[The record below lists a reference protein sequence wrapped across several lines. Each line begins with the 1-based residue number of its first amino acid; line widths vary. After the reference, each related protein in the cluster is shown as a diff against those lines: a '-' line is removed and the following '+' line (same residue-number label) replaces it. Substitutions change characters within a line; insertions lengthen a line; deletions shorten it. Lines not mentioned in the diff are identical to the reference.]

1 MEKIFTREWLGRPLT
16 IKTGLL
22 ARQADAAVTVQYGDT
37 VVLAAV
43 VEEQKEREGIDFFP
57 LMVDFEERFYAAG
70 IIKGSRWIKREGRP
84 SDEAVLTGRMIDRA
98 IRPFFNQ
105 SSRRDVQVTMIVLSA
120 DHQNDHDIVALIAAS
135 AALAFSPVEW
145 RGPIS
150 GVRVGRKNGQLIFN
164 PTYEERLESDL
175 DLIVAGTGEKVIMI
189 EAGAREMKEEDV
201 YAAITAAQAALS
213 PLIDFIN
220 QAKKE
225 IAIKAKVVKDK
236 TPSDES
242 ERQAQAE
249 KEKVLVSAA
258 NWLKDNIAKTLFD
271 QVYYTKGERKA
282 AVAAIKENL
291 EAFLRGQGI
300 GRSLREVA
308 VKELV
313 EAMVEAEVTR
323 AILAEKRRVDGRPLD
338 GLRPLAAIV
347 GVLPRNHGSGLFQRG
362 ETQVLSIATLAGPG
376 LAQALEGIEG
386 TGEKRYMHHYN
397 FPPYATAEAKPL
409 RSAGRREIGHG
420 ALAEKALL
428 PVLPAKE
435 DFPYVIRVVSET
447 LSSNGSSSMAS
458 TCGSSLALMDAGVP
472 IKKAVA
478 GIAMG
483 LASNEDLS
491 QYEILTDLQD
501 LEDGPGGMDF
511 KIAGTAD
518 GITAIQLDTKTAG
531 LTKEIIEKTLAQGKK
546 ARLEILA
553 EMNRAISAPRPDL
566 SPYAPRI
573 TSFYINPEKIREVI
587 GPGGKVI
594 NEIVAQTGVTIDIED
609 DGLVMVCGTDAA
621 KAAQAVKWV
630 NDIVREVEVGETFTG
645 KVVRILDFGAFV
657 EILPNRDGMVHV
669 SQLAPYRVEKP
680 DDFLALGDVVTV
692 KVKEIDEQ
700 GRVNLTMLG
709 LPENEALWAQEKGK
723 SKGPIG
729 DRFNGPRRPDRF
741 NGPRR
746 SSNGRGS
753 FRH

>member
-1 MEKIFTREWLGRPLT
+1 
-16 IKTGLL
+16 
-22 ARQADAAVTVQYGDT
+22 
-37 VVLAAV
+37 
-43 VEEQKEREGIDFFP
+43 
-57 LMVDFEERFYAAG
+57 
-70 IIKGSRWIKREGRP
+70 
-84 SDEAVLTGRMIDRA
+84 
-98 IRPFFNQ
+98 
-105 SSRRDVQVTMIVLSA
+105 
-120 DHQNDHDIVALIAAS
+120 
-135 AALAFSPVEW
+135 
-145 RGPIS
+145 
-150 GVRVGRKNGQLIFN
+150 
-164 PTYEERLESDL
+164 
-175 DLIVAGTGEKVIMI
+175 
-189 EAGAREMKEEDV
+189 
-201 YAAITAAQAALS
+201 
-213 PLIDFIN
+213 
-220 QAKKE
+220 
-225 IAIKAKVVKDK
+225 
-236 TPSDES
+236 
-242 ERQAQAE
+242 
-249 KEKVLVSAA
+249 
-258 NWLKDNIAKTLFD
+258 
-271 QVYYTKGERKA
+271 
-282 AVAAIKENL
+282 
-291 EAFLRGQGI
+291 
-300 GRSLREVA
+300 
-308 VKELV
+308 
-313 EAMVEAEVTR
+313 
-323 AILAEKRRVDGRPLD
+323 
-338 GLRPLAAIV
+338 
-347 GVLPRNHGSGLFQRG
+347 
-362 ETQVLSIATLAGPG
+362 
-376 LAQALEGIEG
+376 
-386 TGEKRYMHHYN
+386 
-397 FPPYATAEAKPL
+397 
-409 RSAGRREIGHG
+409 
-420 ALAEKALL
+420 
-428 PVLPAKE
+428 
-435 DFPYVIRVVSET
+435 
-447 LSSNGSSSMAS
+447 
-458 TCGSSLALMDAGVP
+458 MDAGVP